1 MVHAKRILQVGVV
14 NDEAVVVVMHGQDL
28 KEAHAHLAVVA
39 IAARV
44 ALEDKHNRVVP
55 AHLVRVEA
63 GFKVIVDHVI
73 DHGLQERPRRGR
85 RLGAAA
91 HILVRLGVGDHRGRI
106 VVLGH
111 GERVLRRGDNV
122 SRRIEVVR
130 VVVKAFEPRGRVRIP
145 LRVLYVH
152 VYGQS
157 PTAAKPTRGLRQV
170 PCVYE
175 HILFGCTVHDLCACM
190 TACGFKPADV
200 EKAVRRVLD
209 SVRARVQAR
218 LADVPASLLSGLGS
232 HRVAAVQWKK
242 LRTQKHESRLC
253 KVLALGACVTL
264 LIVFRLV
271 ADHRPLHGD
280 GEALG
285 ALRDFLGR
293 CVHHEVEIDPAELRA
308 LERGKAAVEGADNNA
323 GAGPSDE
330 KAQLMHRLQRFEHA
344 AFHLDDV
351 EEEVLKE
358 QQLMRLRLGASEV

>member
-1 MVHAKRILQVGVV
+1 MTADRYLESGPSDAPKPLRLLALPCESLVHDRGGVCQVSMASNG
-14 NDEAVVVVMHGQDL
+14 
-28 KEAHAHLAVVA
+28 LAYTY
-39 IAARV
+39 V
-44 ALEDKHNRVVP
+44 ALP
-55 AHLVRVEA
+55 
-63 GFKVIVDHVI
+63 
-73 DHGLQERPRRGR
+73 GLAPSQSGTLLPP
-85 RLGAAA
+85 
-91 HILVRLGVGDHRGRI
+91 DQ
-106 VVLGH
+106 
-111 GERVLRRGDNV
+111 
-122 SRRIEVVR
+122 
-130 VVVKAFEPRGRVRIP
+130 GRVRIP

-271 ADHRPLHGD
+271 ADHRPLRGD

-308 LERGKAAVEGADNNA
+308 LERGKAAVEGADENA

-330 KAQLMHRLQRFEHA
+330 KARLEYRLERFEHA
-344 AFHLDDV
+344 AFNLDDV
-351 EEEVLKE
+351 VQKVQKE
-358 QQLMRLRLGASEV
+358 QQLMHLRSGASEV